1 MAGRVEDPWTFGV
14 QVMNKGY
21 ELIKKYRQEGRWDF
35 EETLCV
41 LVDFIFD
48 ARLDAV
54 FHLTTFNMVE
64 KVHERK
70 GKLKDF
76 LAYDSPVDHI
86 LEFKELMG
94 WNKTRLLRF
103 LGKFVARNRK
113 LNRLDQYL
121 CIEAS

>member
-1 MAGRVEDPWTFGV
+1 MTGRVEGPWTFGV

-21 ELIKKYRQEGRWDF
+21 ELIKEYRQEGGWDF

-64 KVHERK
+64 KVNERK

-86 LEFKELMG
+86 LELKELMG

-113 LNRLDQYL
+113 LNRLDQFL